1 MKPKIVRRCAD
12 ARGLFVLVGVV
23 AAPLLSAGC
32 VETRSAGQ
40 AEQFRVEEDGS
51 LTRAY
56 ELTTDPARMP
66 VRRSVTGDFGDPIRH
81 SDDVVTMQVLS
92 AYIENLPT
100 TLTGSQDIIL
110 FAEVW
115 ENSAMGYRSPALN
128 QVVYVAENQRVPGR
142 INALG
147 NLAYGPTRFK
157 GHPLKVK
164 FTLLVLQRRKGEQAS
179 SAANV
184 VAGFM
189 SASSAVTPYGA
200 IASQAVGVVREILRN
215 QPDVVAF
222 DFEATFLSDAPEA
235 LLPVLAAG
243 GSQRADDLESALA
256 GVHRVERA
264 SDPASVMLALEQLRI
279 RIADVTA
286 TEVEEREVPAPEVP
300 AGGIPEP
307 EAAEVERTN
316 GDVTA
321 GEVPAVG
328 ITAGEVSAAEP
339 TAPVATRMEVRE
351 AKITESDPLRAAA
364 EALTRQANAIQVA
377 REKAI
382 EAQHAANILV
392 RSAESTVRAE
402 TPEARTSEANQHA
415 ADAAQALDE
424 QIRLLQTQTLPMV
437 RATLQAALLN
447 EEEDQLR
454 ARRLALSGVP
464 AGRKSL
470 WNASW
475 PWLQYGVFSVVQT
488 DVRTPVDE
496 LRDGAPARR
505 LLPLDWNG
513 HYRFDGGWIRDP
525 DRDDWTQ
532 GGAGFRGNYLV
543 FAITP
548 GQISQQD
555 SVLIAADAANREL
568 MDELRANPDS
578 VQQTIATLHAFGQ
591 DLVERIVRERADAIG
606 RESAQ
611 RAQFEPDAATQ
622 FQNDFNTRWRLYIN
636 TLRGVEGAPSAELLE
651 SLKEDARLKWEQRLQ
666 QIR

>member
-1 MKPKIVRRCAD
+1 MKPKSVRRSEN
-12 ARGLFVLVGVV
+12 ARRLSVLFGVV
-23 AAPLLSAGC
+23 AALLSSNGC
-32 VETRSAGQ
+32 GETRSAGQ
-40 AEQFRVEEDGS
+40 AEQFRVEEDGK

-56 ELTTDPARMP
+56 ALTTDPAKLP
-66 VRRSVTGDFGDPIRH
+66 IRRSVTGDFGDPIRH

-92 AYIENLPT
+92 AYIEDLPT

-164 FTLLVLQRRKGEQAS
+164 FTLLVLQRRKGQQAS

-235 LLPVLAAG
+235 LLPVLVAG
-243 GSQRADDLESALA
+243 GSKRAEDLESALTSL
-256 GVHRVERA
+256 HRAEQA
-264 SDPASVMLALEQLRI
+264 ADPSDVMLALEQLRF
-279 RIADVTA
+279 RIAELTGADLGQSEA
-286 TEVEEREVPAPEVP
+286 TGAEAPGGASRGSEIAAGEVAVPEVAVGEIPAPEI
-300 AGGIPEP
+300 AGI
-307 EAAEVERTN
+307 EA
-316 GDVTA
+316 
-321 GEVPAVG
+321 P
-328 ITAGEVSAAEP
+328 AAEP
-339 TAPVATRMEVRE
+339 TAPTATEVIVAEPE
-351 AKITESDPLRAAA
+351 ATATDPLRATADALTHRANLIQAARAKVVEAQRAA
-364 EALTRQANAIQVA
+364 ENVM
-377 REKAI
+377 
-382 EAQHAANILV
+382 
-392 RSAESTVRAE
+392 RSAEAVERPGAPAMSPAE
-402 TPEARTSEANQHA
+402 
-415 ADAAQALDE
+415 ADQLVATTTHALDAE
-424 QIRLLQTQTLPMV
+424 IRLLRTQTLPMV
-437 RATLQAALLN
+437 RATLEAGRLN
-447 EEEDQLR
+447 EQEDQLR

-496 LRDGAPARR
+496 LREGAPAQR

-525 DRDDWTQ
+525 NRDDWTQ

-578 VQQTIATLHAFGQ
+578 VQQTVATLKAFG
-591 DLVERIVRERADAIG
+591 DNLVEQIVRDRADAIG

-611 RAQFEPDAATQ
+611 RAQISTDSVTQ
-622 FQNDFNTRWRLYIN
+622 FRQDFEARWRLYTN
-636 TLRGVEGAPSAELLE
+636 TLLHVEGAPRRDLLE
-651 SLKEDARLKWEQRLQ
+651 SMSEDARLKWEQRLE